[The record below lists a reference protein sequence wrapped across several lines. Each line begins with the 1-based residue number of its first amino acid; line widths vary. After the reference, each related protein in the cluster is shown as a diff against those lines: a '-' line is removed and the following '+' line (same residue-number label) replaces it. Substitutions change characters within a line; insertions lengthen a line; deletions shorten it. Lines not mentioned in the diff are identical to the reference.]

1 MKVEVIV
8 DKKYENTNIIIY
20 TNKMTDEINNIVE
33 KFSDDDNQNIIVGYK
48 DNKLFLLDE
57 NNIETVYAELG
68 KVIIRCNDEEYISKK
83 RLYELEEILNKNN
96 FIRVSKSEIV
106 NFKKV
111 KNIDYKVIGTL
122 ILNFKSGNK
131 SYVSRRYI
139 SSIKDFLK
147 I

>member
-8 DKKYENTNIIIY
+8 DKKYENTNIIIF

-83 RLYELEEILNKNN
+83 RLYELEEILNKKN

>member
-83 RLYELEEILNKNN
+83 RLYELEEILNKKN

>member
-20 TNKMTDEINNIVE
+20 TNRMTDEINNIVE

-48 DNKLFLLDE
+48 DNKLFILEE
-57 NNIETVYAELG
+57 NNIETVYAESG
-68 KVIIRCNDEEYISKK
+68 KVIIRCNGEEYISKK
-83 RLYELEEILNKNN
+83 RLYELEEILNKKN

-106 NFKKV
+106 NFNKV

-131 SYVSRRYI
+131 SYASRRYI